1 MKKQLK
7 DEMSKKPKKAIW
19 YNKEKGECSMA
30 YRTGE
35 RNQMTLLPP
44 SIEDYV
50 GEDDPVRAYDAF
62 AEALDIKELGMELN
76 DSKVG
81 NPEYNPKAM
90 LKLFIYGLSYGF
102 RSSRKLER
110 ALHHN
115 ISFMW
120 LMGGLKPDH
129 KTISEFRRKH
139 IETIKRVFKQCARL
153 CLKFNLIEGSILF
166 TDGSKIRASAGRSK
180 SHDSQYYQEYL
191 REVDKKIEK
200 LLTECGRIDEAEKET
215 NSLVKTGKEISKLK
229 NLKNTV
235 NNILEEFKEQ
245 GDKTKDG
252 KPRKKNLTDSDSA
265 LMRSR
270 QGSHANYNVQS
281 VVDDKNGLIVNIDA
295 VSEANDSRQLANQI
309 KQAEET
315 TGKECKV
322 VCADS
327 GYSNVGELEKIDC
340 KNRKIIVPSQKQAL
354 HDKKEKPFSKE
365 HFKYDKEKDCYYCPE
380 GQTLK
385 KRAREKKSNKIQY
398 QISNAEICKKCE
410 HYKMCTSAKEGRKIT
425 RLAKEELKEKFERQY
440 EEAQSQEIYKR
451 RKEHVE
457 HPFGHIK
464 RNLGLTGFLLRG
476 REKVKAEISLAAT
489 CFNIARMIT
498 IFGGVQALVLK
509 LRSP

>member
-1 MKKQLK
+1 
-7 DEMSKKPKKAIW
+7 
-19 YNKEKGECSMA
+19 MA
-30 YRTGE
+30 YRNGE

-62 AEALDIKELGMELN
+62 VEALDLKDLGMELN
-76 DSKVG
+76 NSKVG

-115 ISFMW
+115 VSFMW

-139 IETIKRVFKQCARL
+139 IETIKKVFKQCARL
-153 CLKFNLIEGSILF
+153 CLKFNLIEGNILF
-166 TDGSKIRASAGRSK
+166 TDGTKIRANAGRAK
-180 SHDSQYYQEYL
+180 SHDSQYYQKYL
-191 REVDKKIEK
+191 KEVDNKIEK
-200 LLTECGRIDEAEKET
+200 LLTECGRIDEAEKEA
-215 NSLVKTGKEISKLK
+215 NSLVGMGKEVKKLK

-235 NNILEEFKEQ
+235 SNILEEFKEH

-252 KPRKKNLTDSDSA
+252 NARKRNLTDSDSA
-265 LMRSR
+265 LMKSR
-270 QGSHANYNVQS
+270 QGSHASYNVQS

-295 VSEANDSRQLANQI
+295 VSEANDFKQLANQI
-309 KQAEET
+309 KQTEET
-315 TGKECKV
+315 TEKKCKV
-322 VCADS
+322 ACADS
-327 GYSNVGELEKIDC
+327 GYSNVEELEKIDC
-340 KNRKIIVPSQKQAL
+340 KNRKIIVPSQRQAL
-354 HDKKEKPFSKE
+354 HDKKEKPFSKG
-365 HFKYDKEKDCYYCPE
+365 HFIYDKEKDCYYCPE

-385 KRAREKKSNKIQY
+385 KRTQEKKSRKIQY
-398 QISNAEICKKCE
+398 QINNPQICKKCK
-410 HYKMCTSAKEGRKIT
+410 HYEMCTSAKEGRKII

-440 EEAQSQEIYKR
+440 EEAECQKIYKR
-451 RKEHVE
+451 RKEQVE

-464 RNLGLTGFLLRG
+464 RNLGLTNFLLRG

-509 LRSP
+509 LSSP